1 VAVHRAPCAAWGR
14 EFWGGISC
22 AAQADCV
29 AVGEGNPFQ
38 HEDQGFAETDTQGTW
53 SVGALPIPR
62 PRDPCGNG
70 LRETPEQQPRMRSP
84 YETLGYS
91 GISFVVN
98 L

>member
-1 VAVHRAPCAAWGR
+1 MMKSADEVKGVEGTVMIEFLEAVANVSPAR
-14 EFWGGISC
+14 
-22 AAQADCV
+22 
-29 AVGEGNPFQ
+29 
-38 HEDQGFAETDTQGTW
+38 
-53 SVGALPIPR
+53 L
-62 PRDPCGNG
+62 CGNG

>member
-1 VAVHRAPCAAWGR
+1 
-14 EFWGGISC
+14 
-22 AAQADCV
+22 
-29 AVGEGNPFQ
+29 
-38 HEDQGFAETDTQGTW
+38 
-53 SVGALPIPR
+53 
-62 PRDPCGNG
+62 